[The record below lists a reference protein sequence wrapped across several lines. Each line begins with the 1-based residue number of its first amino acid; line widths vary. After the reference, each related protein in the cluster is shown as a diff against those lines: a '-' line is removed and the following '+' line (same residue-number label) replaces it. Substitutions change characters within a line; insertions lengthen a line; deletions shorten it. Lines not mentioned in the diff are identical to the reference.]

1 MIYRYDIILINY
13 VLRKD
18 EESEIMQT
26 LRIEHLT
33 KTYGEKTLF
42 EDADFIINEHD
53 RIGLIGTNGSGK
65 TTLLN
70 AISGIDQADSGEL
83 IAPNDYRIGYLK
95 QMPELDDSKTIIE
108 AVFEGAGP
116 IFQTVRNYEE
126 ALEAYGSDPENEKLA
141 KRYSDAEDKM
151 NQEDAWTAESD
162 VKTILTQLHI
172 SDWNQQVGTLS
183 GGQLKRVGLAQ
194 VLIQAPDLLIL
205 DEPTNHLDFDSIEW
219 LQSYLASYK
228 GALLVVTHDRYF
240 LDQIA
245 SRIIELS
252 FGKLYFYTGN
262 YQDFV
267 AQKAERVERE
277 LVAEHKQQ
285 QLYKKELAWMRTG
298 AKARTTKQ
306 QARINHFNELKD
318 GLNKVQVDGKVDINL
333 GQARLGKKVLEV
345 KKGSL
350 TLQNHKIINDFD
362 LLVKAGDRIGITG
375 VNGAGKSSFL
385 NVLAGDLPLDSGEL
399 IVGETV
405 KLAYYRQQTEKIPED
420 KRIINYLNEVGQS
433 VVNKNGER
441 VSTTQLLE
449 QFLFPRFMHGTL
461 IRKLSGGEKRRL
473 YLLKLLMSSPNVLLL
488 DEPTNDLDIG
498 TLTILEDYL
507 ESFSGTVI
515 TVSHDR
521 YFLDKVASDLLIFK
535 GQARIER
542 YTGMFTDYLSQEA
555 HDRKESATPQKSSAN
570 SSTEDKKVSKEKT
583 KLTYVEQMEFDKL
596 EKEIDDL
603 DELKAELQEEMNNVP
618 GSDYGKLGDLQRQI
632 DEIDQRSEEAMER
645 WEYLGQ
651 YV

>member
-1 MIYRYDIILINY
+1 
-13 VLRKD
+13 
-18 EESEIMQT
+18 MQT

-70 AISGIDQADSGEL
+70 AISGIDPADSGEL

-126 ALEAYGSDPENEKLA
+126 ALEAYGADPENEKLA

-420 KRIINYLNEVGQS
+420 KRIINYLDEVGQS

-507 ESFSGTVI
+507 ESFAGTVI

-542 YTGMFTDYLSQEA
+542 YTGMFTDYLSQETHA
-555 HDRKESATPQKSSAN
+555 KKESVTPQKSSAN

-583 KLTYVEQMEFDKL
+583 KLTYAEQMEFDRL

-603 DELKAELQEEMNNVP
+603 DERKAELQEEMNNVP
-618 GSDYGKLGDLQRQI
+618 GSDYGRLGDLQRQI

>member
-70 AISGIDQADSGEL
+70 AISGIDPADSGEL

-126 ALEAYGSDPENEKLA
+126 ALEAYGADPENEKLA

-405 KLAYYRQQTEKIPED
+405 NLAYYRQQTEKIPED
-420 KRIINYLNEVGQS
+420 KRIINYLDEVGQS

-507 ESFSGTVI
+507 ESFAGTVI

-542 YTGMFTDYLSQEA
+542 YTGMFTDYLSQETHA
-555 HDRKESATPQKSSAN
+555 KKESVTPQKSSAN

-583 KLTYVEQMEFDKL
+583 KLTYAEQMEFDKL

-603 DELKAELQEEMNNVP
+603 DERKAELQEEMNNVP

>member
-1 MIYRYDIILINY
+1 
-13 VLRKD
+13 
-18 EESEIMQT
+18 MQT

-70 AISGIDQADSGEL
+70 AISGIDPADSGEL

-228 GALLVVTHDRYF
+228 GALLVITHDRYF

-420 KRIINYLNEVGQS
+420 KRIINYLDEVGQS

-507 ESFSGTVI
+507 ESFAGTVI

-542 YTGMFTDYLSQEA
+542 YTGMFTDYLSQETHA
-555 HDRKESATPQKSSAN
+555 KKESVTPKKSSAN

-583 KLTYVEQMEFDKL
+583 KLTYAEQMEFDKL

-603 DELKAELQEEMNNVP
+603 DERKAELQEEMNNVP

>member
-1 MIYRYDIILINY
+1 
-13 VLRKD
+13 
-18 EESEIMQT
+18 MQT

-33 KTYGEKTLF
+33 KTYGGKTLF

-70 AISGIDQADSGEL
+70 AISGLDPADSGEL

-95 QMPELDDSKTIIE
+95 QMPELDASKTIIE
-108 AVFEGAGP
+108 AVFDGAGP
-116 IFQTVRNYEE
+116 VFQTIRNYEE
-126 ALEAYGSDPENEKLA
+126 ALEAYGKNPEDERLA
-141 KRYSDAEDKM
+141 RRYSEAEDRM

-172 SDWNQQVGTLS
+172 SDWNQKTGTLS
-183 GGQLKRVGLAQ
+183 GGQRKRVGLAQ

-219 LQSYLASYK
+219 LQSYLTAYK

-267 AQKAERVERE
+267 AAKAERVERE
-277 LVAEHKQQ
+277 LAAEHKQQ
-285 QLYKKELAWMRTG
+285 QLYKKELAWIRTG

-318 GLNKVQVDGKVDINL
+318 GLNKVQVDGKVDISL
-333 GQARLGKKVLEV
+333 GQQRLGKKVLEV
-345 KKGSL
+345 KNGTL
-350 TLQNHKIINDFD
+350 TLDDHRIIDDFSM
-362 LLVKAGDRIGITG
+362 LVQAGDRIGITG

-385 NVLAGDLPLDSGEL
+385 NMLAGDLPLDSGEL

-405 KLAYYRQQTEKIPED
+405 RMAYYRQQTEDIPGD
-420 KRIINYLNEVGQS
+420 KRIISYLNEVGQS

-473 YLLKLLMSSPNVLLL
+473 YLLKLLMSAPNVLLL

-507 ESFSGTVI
+507 DSFDGTVI

-521 YFLDKVASDLLIFK
+521 YFLDKVADNLLIFK
-535 GQARIER
+535 GQAQIER
-542 YTGMFTDYLSQEA
+542 YTGLFTDYLKKEEEQGREKKTAARPQEKA
-555 HDRKESATPQKSSAN
+555 PE
-570 SSTEDKKVSKEKT
+570 KKPEKKEKT
-583 KLTYVEQMEFDKL
+583 KLTYAEQMEFEKL
-596 EKEIDDL
+596 EGEIEEL
-603 DELKAELQEEMNNVP
+603 DEKKAELEEEMNSVP

-632 DEIDQRSEEAMER
+632 DEIDRQSEEAMER

>member
-1 MIYRYDIILINY
+1 
-13 VLRKD
+13 
-18 EESEIMQT
+18 MQT

-70 AISGIDQADSGEL
+70 AISGIDPADSGEL

-126 ALEAYGSDPENEKLA
+126 ALESYGSDPENEKLA

-350 TLQNHKIINDFD
+350 TLQNHEIINDFD

-535 GQARIER
+535 GQAQIER
-542 YTGMFTDYLSQEA
+542 YTGMFTDYLSQEDHA
-555 HDRKESATPQKSSAN
+555 EKESATPQKSSAN

-583 KLTYVEQMEFDKL
+583 KLTYAEQMEFDKL

-603 DELKAELQEEMNNVP
+603 DERKAELQEEMNNVP

-632 DEIDQRSEEAMER
+632 DEIDQRSEEAMQR

>member
-583 KLTYVEQMEFDKL
+583 KLTYAEQMEFDKL

>member
-1 MIYRYDIILINY
+1 
-13 VLRKD
+13 
-18 EESEIMQT
+18 MQT

-70 AISGIDQADSGEL
+70 AISGIDPADSGEL

-420 KRIINYLNEVGQS
+420 KRIINYLDEVGQS

-535 GQARIER
+535 GQAQIER

-583 KLTYVEQMEFDKL
+583 KLTYAEQMEFDKL

-603 DELKAELQEEMNNVP
+603 DERKAELQEEMNNVP

-632 DEIDQRSEEAMER
+632 DEIDQRSEEAMQR

>member
-1 MIYRYDIILINY
+1 
-13 VLRKD
+13 
-18 EESEIMQT
+18 MQT

-70 AISGIDQADSGEL
+70 AISGIDPADSGEL

-318 GLNKVQVDGKVDINL
+318 GLKKVQVDGKVDINL

-420 KRIINYLNEVGQS
+420 KRIINYLDEVGQS

-507 ESFSGTVI
+507 ESFAGTVI

-542 YTGMFTDYLSQEA
+542 YTGMFTDYLSQETHA
-555 HDRKESATPQKSSAN
+555 KKESVTPKKSSAN

-583 KLTYVEQMEFDKL
+583 KLTYAEQMEFDKL

-603 DELKAELQEEMNNVP
+603 DERKAELQEEMNNVP

>member
-1 MIYRYDIILINY
+1 
-13 VLRKD
+13 
-18 EESEIMQT
+18 MQT

-70 AISGIDQADSGEL
+70 AISGIDPVDSGEL

-385 NVLAGDLPLDSGEL
+385 NVLAGDLPLDSGEM

-420 KRIINYLNEVGQS
+420 KRIINYLDEVGQS

-507 ESFSGTVI
+507 ESFAGTVI

-542 YTGMFTDYLSQEA
+542 YTGMFTDYLSQETHA
-555 HDRKESATPQKSSAN
+555 KKESVTPQKSSVN

-583 KLTYVEQMEFDKL
+583 KLTYAEQMEFDKL
-596 EKEIDDL
+596 EKEIDNL
-603 DELKAELQEEMNNVP
+603 DERKAELQEEMNNVP

>member
-1 MIYRYDIILINY
+1 
-13 VLRKD
+13 
-18 EESEIMQT
+18 MQT

-70 AISGIDQADSGEL
+70 AISGIDPADSGEL

-95 QMPELDDSKTIIE
+95 QMPELDASKTIIE

-126 ALEAYGSDPENEKLA
+126 ALEAYGADPENEKLA

-420 KRIINYLNEVGQS
+420 KRIINYLDEVGQS

-542 YTGMFTDYLSQEA
+542 YTGMFTDYLSQETHA
-555 HDRKESATPQKSSAN
+555 KKESVTPQKSSAN

-583 KLTYVEQMEFDKL
+583 KLTYAEQMEFDKL

-603 DELKAELQEEMNNVP
+603 DERKAELQEEMNNVP

>member
-1 MIYRYDIILINY
+1 
-13 VLRKD
+13 
-18 EESEIMQT
+18 MQT

-53 RIGLIGTNGSGK
+53 RIGLIGTNGAGK

-70 AISGIDQADSGEL
+70 ASSGIDPADSGEL

-95 QMPELDDSKTIIE
+95 QMPELDASKTIIE

-126 ALEAYGSDPENEKLA
+126 ALEAYGADPENEKLA

-420 KRIINYLNEVGQS
+420 KRIINYLDEVGQS

-507 ESFSGTVI
+507 ESFAGTVI

-542 YTGMFTDYLSQEA
+542 YTGMFTDYLSQETHA
-555 HDRKESATPQKSSAN
+555 KKESVTPQKSSAN

-583 KLTYVEQMEFDKL
+583 KLTYAEQMEFDKL

-603 DELKAELQEEMNNVP
+603 DERKAELQEEMNNVP